1 MHPPSAVAGQMRFDL
16 ALEIG
21 AALTR
26 LARTSS
32 DLSVKIV
39 AVDFCGRPVEDK
51 DLDLEGVDLL
61 ID

>member
-1 MHPPSAVAGQMRFDL
+1 MRFEL
-16 ALEIG
+16 ELEIG
-21 AALTR
+21 AAPTR

-39 AVDFCGRPVEDK
+39 AVDFCGRPVENK

-61 ID
+61 IN

>member
-1 MHPPSAVAGQMRFDL
+1 MRFDL
-16 ALEIG
+16 ELEVG